1 MLTLSFAGHDP
12 YQSLAPIQKS
22 RLLTLGSRCTCSAA
36 NRPSVTQRAEQR
48 IEPVELRCGL
58 ILRGRIDQMHAL
70 GGRRAVDRLMAF
82 VRRNVS
88 GPQAGGSNSGS
99 QASAL
104 SAVSQTANR
113 AGSGGCGNMR
123 AASTV
128 ARNSRP
134 LMVLGST
141 NESSLRTTT
150 ISICRASLSWRRCRA
165 IRRFP
170 LRAAV
175 TSTICAPAC
184 AFAPI
189 RSWRRMAARSGRPRA
204 HGSAGL
210 DRSPPRPA
218 AASAACRAGSH
229 SPRATA
235 CLGR

>member
-12 YQSLAPIQKS
+12 YQSLAPIQKC

-36 NRPSVTQRAEQR
+36 NRPSVTSARRAADR
-48 IEPVELRCGL
+48 TGRTPLRFD
-58 ILRGRIDQMHAL
+58 LRGRIDQMHAL

-235 CLGR
+235 CLGS

>member
-104 SAVSQTANR
+104 SAVSQTAKSSGIGWMRQHARGFHGRAQLAAVDGARIDERVLAQDDDHLHLSRITIMAPMSRNPAISASRSRYLDDLR
-113 AGSGGCGNMR
+113 AGVRFRPDPVLASDGREIGKTPRTWVSR
-123 AASTV
+123 A
-128 ARNSRP
+128 
-134 LMVLGST
+134 
-141 NESSLRTTT
+141 
-150 ISICRASLSWRRCRA
+150 
-165 IRRFP
+165 
-170 LRAAV
+170 
-175 TSTICAPAC
+175 
-184 AFAPI
+184 
-189 RSWRRMAARSGRPRA
+189 
-204 HGSAGL
+204 
-210 DRSPPRPA
+210 
-218 AASAACRAGSH
+218 
-229 SPRATA
+229 
-235 CLGR
+235 